1 MRLALKN
8 LKAKKASSTL
18 REAPILNES
27 DVMHNY
33 LYVQF
38 QPQTQAEEAVLRQ
51 DSSVVLFNNCFL
63 VDRVNS
69 YTLKQLEQSLIGE
82 RSWWQWRDNL
92 KSRFDNPAEQFVDE
106 LFNNWQI

>member
-1 MRLALKN
+1 ML
-8 LKAKKASSTL
+8 
-18 REAPILNES
+18 
-27 DVMHNY
+27 NY

-38 QPQTQAEEAVLRQ
+38 QPQTQAEEAVLKQ
-51 DSSVVLFNNCFL
+51 DSSVVLFNNRFP

-92 KSRFDNPAEQFVDE
+92 KSRFDNPTEQFVNE
-106 LFNNWQI
+106 LFNNWENQ